1 VRRSRSSRNP
11 PIVLRRR
18 AISASIGGFRL
29 SLLARYA
36 VAVPIA
42 AAFIFPFYWM
52 LVISLNRLDAIFEV
66 PPRLIPQWQFQNYA
80 EAWRFANWLGLLG
93 NTLITTT
100 GRVVL
105 VLLTSILAG
114 YAFASMRFAGKAIV
128 FGIVLA
134 VYMVPA
140 EITLVPNYITLSR
153 LGWIDSY
160 QAQFVPL
167 AASVF
172 GIFLMRQYFLTLPKD
187 LWEAA
192 QLDGCDHLRFLALIA
207 APLARPA
214 LVTIGLLQFIEGWNA
229 FLWPLIVTS
238 TDRVRPLQVGLAAFS
253 FTDSTRPELLAAG
266 AFMTTVPILVLFLIA
281 QRQLVGGIA
290 STGIRG

>member
-1 VRRSRSSRNP
+1 VNWP
-11 PIVLRRR
+11 GL
-18 AISASIGGFRL
+18 
-29 SLLARYA
+29 
-36 VAVPIA
+36 
-42 AAFIFPFYWM
+42 
-52 LVISLNRLDAIFEV
+52 
-66 PPRLIPQWQFQNYA
+66 
-80 EAWRFANWLGLLG
+80 FANTVVTTAARVLL
-93 NTLITTT
+93 
-100 GRVVL
+100 VL
-105 VLLTSILAG
+105 VTSTLAG
-114 YAFASMRFAGKAIV
+114 YAFASMRFAGKAAA
-128 FGIVLA
+128 FGLVLA
-134 VYMVPA
+134 VYMVPT
-140 EITLVPNYITLSR
+140 EVTLVPNYITLSR
-153 LGWIDSY
+153 LGWIDTY

-192 QLDGCDHLRFLALIA
+192 QLDGCGHLRYLWSIA

-214 LVTIGLLQFIEGWNA
+214 LVTIALLQFIEGWNA
-229 FLWPLIVTS
+229 FLWPLIVTA

-266 AFMTTVPILVLFLIA
+266 AFMTTLPILVVFLIA